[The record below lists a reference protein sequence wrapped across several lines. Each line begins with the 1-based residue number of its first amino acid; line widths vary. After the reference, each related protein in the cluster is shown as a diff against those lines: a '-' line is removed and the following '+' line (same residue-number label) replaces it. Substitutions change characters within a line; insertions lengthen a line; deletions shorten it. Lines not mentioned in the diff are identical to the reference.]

1 MNTLYQ
7 IVGFA
12 VPIGFIVTVMTLSL
26 AYKHFKKKYKQRQ
39 YRTYWKNALINN
51 KETWR

>member
-12 VPIGFIVTVMTLSL
+12 VPIGFIVTVMTMSL

-39 YRTYWKNALINN
+39 YRTYWKDYTIKL
-51 KETWR
+51 KS